1 MFEIIQTRDLSSR
14 PSDFDILQ
22 EDYRLYDLFVDGKH
36 VEDSWVSANPPFWVT
51 IYDHEIWE
59 KLILHRFN
67 EFPVNVHKLTFRT
80 FRTNFDSIDST
91 WHISIV
97 KKEKEVFEIQSSLN
111 FEFEHWKR
119 PYSISEYVA
128 AFKYIAFFNNALES
142 SNHPEFRF
150 EVDEV
155 AKGNGLTMIFPVPS
169 PHSSIESQLLTC
181 STTVNKFDE
190 ETTGVLESR
199 LHNKSVVM
207 HFDFPEEV
215 RVPCEQYLLYFVQFL
230 RDIGIN
236 TTAEL
241 QPQQVGQIL
250 FAVTPTNPNE
260 ALDKIRQALE
270 IYIKL
275 PSSPINTSQDLMS
288 NDIAVQRLVAN
299 INHLKGQLALA
310 HATLQTKDATIE
322 TQRVTIQIQQSLLS
336 GSIFQESA
344 QEIPI
349 TPKTEEKEKVLGG
362 VLALGKYEGK
372 GFDINLGELFRQLKR
387 YFNSEK

>member
-1 MFEIIQTRDLSSR
+1 MFEIIQTREIKDR
-14 PSDFDILQ
+14 PSNFDPLVDDFS
-22 EDYRLYDLFVDGKH
+22 LYDLFLDGMPVK
-36 VEDSWVSANPPFWVT
+36 ETTVSDNSPFWVT
-51 IYDHEIWE
+51 VYDQEIWDR
-59 KLILHRFN
+59 LISHSFIEL
-67 EFPVNVHKLTFRT
+67 PANVERLMFVSS
-80 FRTNFDSIDST
+80 FDSSDSI
-91 WHISIV
+91 WHISIE
-97 KKEKEVFEIQSSLN
+97 KEKEVFEIEFSLN

-119 PYSISEYVA
+119 PYSISEYVDV
-128 AFKYIAFFNNALES
+128 FDHALKS
-142 SNHPEFRF
+142 SNHPEIRF
-150 EVDEV
+150 EFDEESK
-155 AKGNGLTMIFPVPS
+155 ASGLTMIFPVPS
-169 PHSSIESQLLTC
+169 PHSSIESQLLIW

-190 ETTGVLESR
+190 ETTGFLESR

-241 QPQQVGQIL
+241 HPQQVGQIL

-310 HATLQTKDATIE
+310 HATLQAKDATIE
-322 TQRVTIQIQQSLLS
+322 AQRVTRTH
-336 GSIFQESA
+336 F
-344 QEIPI
+344 
-349 TPKTEEKEKVLGG
+349 
-362 VLALGKYEGK
+362 
-372 GFDINLGELFRQLKR
+372 INRIC
-387 YFNSEK
+387 